1 MYSEKLESLIAAA
14 LADGQVTPQERNV
27 LLRKA
32 QEEGIDTDEFTMVLD
47 ARIVEYQK
55 KNAPAVPPTPA
66 AAPRQASGKQGG
78 VIKCP
83 SCGSPVP
90 SMSTVCPECGHEFRN
105 VEAVQSA
112 QRLFESLQAVELRK
126 AEMLKSGNVK
136 PQQIDAQC
144 HNEKLTIIRTF
155 PVPNAKEDLME
166 MLAMTTSNAYDN
178 DGVVGPDEEAWL
190 QKSDQV
196 YQKIVMVC
204 PEGDATL
211 KRATTLITSLMRRL
225 PKNYKE
231 FTHIPACMIEH
242 AQDEMKQEKEKT
254 AQYRKEKMMEA
265 LKSPTGIFGPGVVS
279 LGILFFIIG
288 GIAGSDD
295 VACIAFIMIIVG
307 GIFTKKFSKKIK
319 EIKTSNGIFS

>member
-1 MYSEKLESLIAAA
+1 MYSERLESLIAAA

-27 LLRKA
+27 LIRKA
-32 QEEGIDTDEFTMVLD
+32 QEEGIDIDEFTMVLD

-55 KNAPAVPPTPA
+55 KNAPAVPPTSA
-66 AAPRQASGKQGG
+66 TAPRQASGKQGG

-83 SCGSPVP
+83 SCGAPVP

-231 FTHIPACMIEH
+231 FTHIPTCMIEH

-265 LKSPTGIFGPGVVS
+265 LKSPVGILGPGALT

-288 GIAGSDD
+288 ASVNSDGMGVFGMLMIVVGI
-295 VACIAFIMIIVG
+295 V
-307 GIFTKKFSKKIK
+307 FTRKFSKKIK
-319 EIKTSNGIFS
+319 EIRTSNGIFS